1 MILEELKQ
9 QQVEL
14 RLEIVERLLF
24 LHCPDFAPLRQLA
37 PDDPGRAPFTELEHQ
52 LEEKRGQ
59 LRELD
64 TRIDRASSF
73 SFRFHAECFRMRG
86 FIWFSTA
93 SVCLTAFFVGAVC
106 GGGGL
111 AALMGLAAL
120 CALAWALWASAP
132 PSV

>member
-73 SFRFHAECFRMRG
+73 SFRFDRFRTNSIQSRY
-86 FIWFSTA
+86 FS
-93 SVCLTAFFVGAVC
+93 LFFFFF
-106 GGGGL
+106 L
-111 AALMGLAAL
+111 
-120 CALAWALWASAP
+120 
-132 PSV
+132 